1 MDSLFGNTAIEQPV
15 LPFAHV
21 SKGIMEST
29 QKVVWN
35 GEDLDIP
42 TFKRHGIVIDPGK

>member
-1 MDSLFGNTAIEQPV
+1 
-15 LPFAHV
+15 
-21 SKGIMEST
+21 MENST
-29 QKVVWN
+29 PDIFN